1 MHVLASVKITLTEE
15 QWRFFLNLN
24 SKLSVQLMW
33 FRTTTIV
40 HPSIEH
46 TGGGRRRSLDTRG
59 RLLGRRSRSSSISLV
74 LRRFSRKKWS
84 GEKLLFR
91 FYTVFVLL
99 GLLTFLER
107 SALIGCWCWSA
118 AVAAVVVVIVSAA
131 AAVAAAEE
139 DDGENSL
146 PADWRD
152 EDQSETTETLVVK
165 CEADNWTDISG

>member
-1 MHVLASVKITLTEE
+1 MTFS
-15 QWRFFLNLN
+15 LNLH
-24 SKLSVQLMW
+24 SKLSVRLMW

-40 HPSIEH
+40 YINVCPSIEH

-91 FYTVFVLL
+91 FYTVFVHL

-107 SALIGCWCWSA
+107 SALIGCWCWRA
-118 AVAAVVVVIVSAA
+118 AVAAVVVVVIVSAA

-139 DDGENSL
+139 DDGENSS